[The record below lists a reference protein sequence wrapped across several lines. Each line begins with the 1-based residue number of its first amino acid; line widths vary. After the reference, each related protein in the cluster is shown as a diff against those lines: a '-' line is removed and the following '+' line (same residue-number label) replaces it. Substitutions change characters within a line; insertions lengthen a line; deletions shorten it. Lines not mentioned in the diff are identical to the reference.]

1 MSATKK
7 TWTYR
12 TDALTSGKTYAT
24 PQAALDAAV
33 KGGDWWRGAEKDGG
47 WIKITDTSGHGF
59 LDENEL
65 ESMLRAVP
73 K

>member
-1 MSATKK
+1 MGKRNAV
-7 TWTYR
+7 WTYR
-12 TDALTSGKTYAT
+12 TDAVSSGKKYVT

-33 KGGDWWRGAEKDGG
+33 RGGDWWRGAEKDGG

-59 LDENEL
+59 LDADEL
-65 ESMLRAVP
+65 DAMLARV